1 MYNTKLKCEY
11 DDLEA
16 YQMSLLSVFDSEF
29 IHLNEKIQTLYDTLH
44 ENEYIQ
50 KLLKKVQASM
60 SWASPDFAFYI
71 LFSYDYFSYMHPF
84 LIEVLEKKTITT
96 FDSFYSI
103 L

>member
-1 MYNTKLKCEY
+1 MYNTNIKCEY

-16 YQMSLLSVFDSEF
+16 YQMSLLSVFDAEF
-29 IHLNEKIQTLYDTLH
+29 SQLNEKIQSLYDTLR

-50 KLLKKVQASM
+50 KLLKKVNGTM

-71 LFSYDYFSYMHPF
+71 LFSYDYFSYMHLF
-84 LIEVLEKKTITT
+84 LIEVLEKRPITT
-96 FDSFYSI
+96 FDTFYSI